1 MIKPDF
7 VNVGSA
13 KLAYK
18 TFGTGKVNIIV
29 ESSLNSCI
37 GEWWHLAERLSEN
50 YTILLYER
58 AGYGLSSKSSLERT
72 PKNIANELHKL
83 ISLIEHE
90 EKMVFI
96 GHSQGGLYI
105 QQYARLYPET
115 VRGVILVDPL
125 SANDNVWKELLT
137 PEEYK
142 KSGADKFKNF
152 RTAYILTKIGLGFIL
167 KPLIKMS
174 PPFYYYKDFSKEA
187 LEYMLSALT
196 KPLQYKSAINEYE
209 LAHHPNEIESLKNKD
224 GFPEVPLILI
234 THSSE
239 LSMKETMDFGG
250 ASREV
255 AEKVEKLWQ
264 DLMKEYLTFSPNSTF
279 IQARNSSHYVHLTE
293 FELIE
298 KALTIIG

>member
-7 VNVGSA
+7 INIGSL

-18 TFGTGKVNIIV
+18 IFGTGKVNIVV

-37 GEWWHLAERLSEN
+37 GEWWHLAERLSQK

-58 AGYGLSSKSSLERT
+58 AGYGLSTKSELERT

-83 ISLIEHE
+83 LSLIEHE
-90 EKMVFI
+90 EKMIFI
-96 GHSQGGLYI
+96 GHSQGGLYV
-105 QQYARLYPET
+105 QQYARLFPET
-115 VRGVILVDPL
+115 VKGLILVDPL
-125 SANDNVWKELLT
+125 SANDNLWKDLLL

-152 RTAYILTKIGLGFIL
+152 RAAYILTKIGLGFII

-174 PPFYYYKDFSKEA
+174 PPFYYHNGFSKET

-196 KPLQYKSAINEYE
+196 KASQYKNAIYEYE
-209 LAHHPNEIESLKNKD
+209 LSHKPDEVESLKYKN
-224 GFPEVPLILI
+224 GFPEIPLILI

-239 LSMKETMDFGG
+239 FSINETMEFGG

-255 AEKVEKLWQ
+255 AEKVEKVWQ
-264 DLMKEYLTFSPNSTF
+264 DMMKEYLTFSQNSTY
-279 IQARNSSHYVHLTE
+279 IQAKNSSHYVHLTE

-298 KALTIIG
+298 KGLALIG